1 MSLIYG
7 EVESELRNTNL
18 SRLTPISPY
27 FSGSAGRVLFYE
39 DFEDEILRGWNY
51 FDDNETG
58 SYYNLTDTI
67 KFSGKRSLHI
77 RSPQVNTTT
86 NAHLDLIKI
95 FPFTIPTGS
104 NPLIGME
111 VAFTFSRAF
120 VGLGGPQLRFG
131 LSTWDGTN
139 RRDFYMRY
147 NKGSHLWFWGASE
160 TESGSQRLEPYE
172 PATNHCLLFDGGW
185 YRSSHAY
192 VQRWPGGSGRRYHS
206 LCSRSQGTDGCGYTP
221 LPKGILPP
229 EARGGRM
236 AAGGACGMGRRGL
249 SGRDAP
255 ANLGYRGRANRSSP
269 GLEI

>member
-172 PATNHCLLFDGGW
+172 PATNPLARSTGVWHKAKLIVDPFNDKYISFICNGATQSVSGSQSLKESDGSITVAGANIFRCFLRATSGTTVGQEVDVWFDDVVIT
-185 YRSSHAY
+185 S
-192 VQRWPGGSGRRYHS
+192 
-206 LCSRSQGTDGCGYTP
+206 
-221 LPKGILPP
+221 
-229 EARGGRM
+229 E
-236 AAGGACGMGRRGL
+236 
-249 SGRDAP
+249 
-255 ANLGYRGRANRSSP
+255 
-269 GLEI
+269 